1 MKYLHRWLEGPLTRP
16 ASRVKV
22 RLLLGARQTGKST
35 LLNHLV
41 ASRDTV
47 VIDLQDSARRREME
61 RRPRALTD
69 LLLGHNRRRQT
80 VLVDEIQKVPAL
92 LEEIQFLYDKY
103 PGRFEFLLTGSSAR
117 RLRSSSA
124 NLLPGRS
131 HLFHL
136 YPVLQAERLP
146 AGQAGAGSGRI
157 LPPPGRLSPP
167 RFPER
172 SLNQCL
178 MLGSLPGPSQE
189 SAVTAV
195 KSLESYAEL
204 YLEEEVRREGLVRD
218 VGAFS
223 RFLELAAM
231 ESGQTM
237 NLVKLSNESGIPV
250 ATLRL
255 YYQVLVDTFVGYWL
269 EPYARRARKRL
280 LTTPKFFFFD
290 LGVRNAAA
298 RLPMNESL
306 LRLQGGAL
314 LEQWVGLE
322 LLHRVRLLGAGH
334 QIGFWRT
341 VGGAEI
347 DFIVETPRDI
357 IPVEVKWTDRPTP
370 ADARQI
376 ELFLKDPPDPEKTRK
391 GLVVCRVGEP
401 RQITPHVRAIPWNSL

>member
-1 MKYLHRWLEGPLTRP
+1 MYMKYLHRWLEGPLSRP
-16 ASRVKV
+16 ASLGKV

-41 ASRDTV
+41 SSRDTV
-47 VIDLQDSARRREME
+47 VIDLQDSTRRREME

-69 LLLGHNRRRQT
+69 LLLGQNRRRQT

-103 PGRFEFLLTGSSAR
+103 PGRFEFWLTGSSAR
-117 RLRSSSA
+117 RLRTSSA

-136 YPVLQAERLP
+136 YPILQAER
-146 AGQAGAGSGRI
+146 AAKGRI
-157 LPPPGRLSPP
+157 LALPGKVSPP

-172 SLNQCL
+172 SLNHCL
-178 MLGSLPGPSQE
+178 MLGSLPGPSLE
-189 SAVTAV
+189 SAATAI

-269 EPYARRARKRL
+269 EPYVGRTRKRL

-306 LRLQGGAL
+306 LRLQGGPL

-322 LLHRVRLLGAGH
+322 LLHRTRLLGAGYRL
-334 QIGFWRT
+334 GFWRT

-347 DFIVETPRDI
+347 DFIVETPRAI

-370 ADARQI
+370 ADARHL
-376 ELFLKDPPDPEKTRK
+376 ELFLKNPPDPRKTRK
-391 GLVVCRVGEP
+391 GFVVCRVGEP
-401 RQITPHVRAIPWNSL
+401 RQLTPHVQAIPWNTL